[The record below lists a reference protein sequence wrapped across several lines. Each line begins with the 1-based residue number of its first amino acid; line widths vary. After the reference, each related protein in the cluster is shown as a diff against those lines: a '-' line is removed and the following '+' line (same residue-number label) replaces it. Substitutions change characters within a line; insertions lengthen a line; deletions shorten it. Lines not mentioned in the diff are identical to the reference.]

1 MGLWFK
7 RQYQKQGAGARISRR
22 LARVV
27 GRHDGGGFEAT
38 MRRWRSLG
46 LVSLIA
52 VTGLGVG
59 VASLRSQERSATAP
73 TASQDPAAIDQIWQK
88 ASAKYDAARQA
99 LLADVSRADG
109 EGPFRADWESLQKY
123 EVPEWYADAKFGIFI
138 HWGVYSVPAFG
149 SEWYPREMYHEG
161 SEIYKHHIATYGP
174 QDKFGY
180 KDFIPRFK
188 ADQFDPAKW
197 AALFKEAGAK
207 YVVPVAEH
215 HDGFA
220 MYDSGLSDW
229 TAAKMGPHRDVIG
242 DLAKAVRAAGLH
254 FGASS
259 HRVEHNFFQGVGRQ
273 IPSDVNDPQY
283 AALYGPAHN
292 WLTARQGTPVSNDFT
307 YVSQAWTD
315 DWLAR
320 SAEIVEKYHPDVMY
334 FDWWIGQPSVRANLT
349 KFTAFYYNSS
359 LKYGDH
365 VGVINYKDYAI
376 QDHSAVLD
384 LERGQLDEI
393 RPLHWQTDTSVSNK
407 SWGYIENDTFKSPE
421 FVVHQLVD
429 IVSKNGNLLL
439 NIGPRSDG
447 TIPDEV
453 QHVLREVGAWL
464 AVNGDAIYGTRTWT
478 KFGEGPTKVAAGS
491 FHDTDTVSYT
501 AEDFRFTTK
510 GSTLYAIE
518 LGWAAGGEAVIRSLG
533 TQVGGKVAS
542 VSLLGS
548 NDKISFEQAGDG
560 LHIHVPARAPGKFAS
575 AFRITFEGGKLPA
588 TAAAGAAK

>member
-1 MGLWFK
+1 MTMGW
-7 RQYQKQGAGARISRR
+7 RR
-22 LARVV
+22 L
-27 GRHDGGGFEAT
+27 G
-38 MRRWRSLG
+38 LIG
-46 LVSLIA
+46 LVAA
-52 VTGLGVG
+52 VGLGVG
-59 VASLRSQERSATAP
+59 VGALRSQDRGASATAP
-73 TASQDPAAIDQIWQK
+73 TAAQDPAAIDQIWQK
-88 ASAKYDAARQA
+88 ASAKYDGARQA
-99 LLADVSRADG
+99 VLADVARADG

-149 SEWYPREMYHEG
+149 SEWYPREMYHQG
-161 SEIYKHHIATYGP
+161 SEIYKHHVATYGP

-188 ADQFDPAKW
+188 AEKFDPAAW

-259 HRVEHNFFQGVGRQ
+259 HRVEHNFFLGVGRQ
-273 IPSDVNDPQY
+273 FSSDVNDPAN

-292 WLTARQGTPVSNDFT
+292 WLEARSGTPVSNDFT
-307 YVSQAWTD
+307 FVSQAWTD

-320 SAEIVEKYHPDVMY
+320 SAEIVEKYHPDIVY

-349 KFTAFYYNSS
+349 KFAAFYYNSS

-376 QDHSAVLD
+376 QEHSAVLD
-384 LERGQLDEI
+384 LERGQLDQI

-421 FVVHQLVD
+421 FVVRQLVD

-439 NIGPRSDG
+439 NIGPKSDG

-478 KFGEGPTKVAAGS
+478 KFGEGPTKVAGGS
-491 FHDTDTVSYT
+491 FHDTDTAGYT

-518 LGWAAGGEAVIRSLG
+518 LGWPSGGEAVIRSSG
-533 TQVGGKVAS
+533 TDVGGKVES
-542 VSLLGS
+542 VALLGS
-548 NDKISFEQAGDG
+548 SERISFEQRGDG
-560 LHIHVPARAPGKFAS
+560 LHLRVPASAPTGGKIAV
-575 AFRITFEGGKLPA
+575 AYRITFEGGKLPA
-588 TAAAGAAK
+588 VAAASAAAGAAK